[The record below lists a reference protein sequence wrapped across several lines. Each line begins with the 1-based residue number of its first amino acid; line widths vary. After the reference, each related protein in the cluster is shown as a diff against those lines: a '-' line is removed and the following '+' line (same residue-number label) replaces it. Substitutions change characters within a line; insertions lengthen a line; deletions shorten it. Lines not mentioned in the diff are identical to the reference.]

1 MTKAKS
7 EWLLAVNDTDI
18 PQSKLFSENVHQEVH
33 VVHVF
38 RHEGLKITA
47 AGNDLNLKIKVKLRG
62 FTWASF

>member
-33 VVHVF
+33 VVNVF
-38 RHEGLKITA
+38 GDESLQIA
-47 AGNDLNLKIKVKLRG
+47 AANDDLELE
-62 FTWASF
+62 